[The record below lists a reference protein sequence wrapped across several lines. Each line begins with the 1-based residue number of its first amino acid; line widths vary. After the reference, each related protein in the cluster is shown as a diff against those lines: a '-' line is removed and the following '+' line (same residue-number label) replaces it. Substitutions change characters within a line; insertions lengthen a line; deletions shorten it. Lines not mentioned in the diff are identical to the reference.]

1 MAHVSGIHTCRY
13 PTLTEVEVQILKGYR
28 FGTACLQGFQRLT
41 HDCMVGIFLHPFFY
55 TFRFL
60 YDIASN
66 KAVGNLV
73 AVYERIVIDAPFKRF
88 RQFLFRHI
96 R

>member
-1 MAHVSGIHTCRY
+1 
-13 PTLTEVEVQILKGYR
+13 
-28 FGTACLQGFQRLT
+28 
-41 HDCMVGIFLHPFFY
+41 MVGIFLQPFFY
-55 TFRFL
+55 TLRFL
-60 YDIASN
+60 YYIASN
-66 KAVGNLV
+66 EAVGYLV